1 MDYERTTL
9 ITLKIGVENEEELW
23 VCKGK
28 SIDGA
33 STKDST
39 TITMKVIDINDPP
52 EFNKNPVDV
61 YQKEEE
67 KPGKVLFTPEV
78 YDIDSDA
85 SHIRLGSTFCMPA
98 ELNATLWI

>member
-9 ITLKIGVENEEELW
+9 TTLKIGVENEEKLW
-23 VCKGK
+23 VCEGK
-28 SIDGA
+28 PIDGA
-33 STKDST
+33 GTKHSA

-52 EFNKNPVDV
+52 VFKENPVDV

-78 YDIDSDA
+78 SDIDSNV
-85 SHIRLGSTFCMPA
+85 SSIRLGSTFSMPA
-98 ELNATLWI
+98 ELIATL